1 MQHVIHTHLYT
12 LAQMAGGGAG
22 APAAAGGV
30 RHVPTI
36 PELIGQATIPVKL
49 VIVLLVL
56 FSVAC
61 WYIIGYKFLYLQ
73 RAARESEQ
81 FLKAFY
87 ETRQLNVAAE
97 VAGRLPRSPISQIF
111 RAGYDELRKLRAS
124 GESGE
129 DAGGIE
135 NVERALR
142 RATAGEITTI
152 ESMLPFL
159 ATTGS
164 TAPFIGLFGT
174 VYGIMHAFL
183 QLSGSQDQS
192 TIDRVGPGIAEALF
206 TTAIGLVAAIPAVMA
221 YNFFVRRIRVLS
233 NEMDAFANDFLNIV
247 RRHILK

>member
-1 MQHVIHTHLYT
+1 MQHVIHTYLHS
-12 LAQMAGGGAG
+12 LAQTGAGG
-22 APAAAGGV
+22 PHAAGGA

-36 PELIGQATIPVKL
+36 WELMGQATVPVKFVV
-49 VIVLLVL
+49 VILVL
-56 FSVAC
+56 MSITC

-73 RAARESEQ
+73 RAARETER
-81 FLKAFY
+81 FLKTFW
-87 ETRQLNVAAE
+87 ETRQLNLVADEA
-97 VAGRLPRSPISQIF
+97 AKLPRSPVSQMF
-111 RAGYDELRKLRAS
+111 RAGYDELRKVRGAT
-124 GESGE
+124 EPVE
-129 DAGGIE
+129 GGIE

-142 RATAGEITTI
+142 RATSNETTAL
-152 ESMLPFL
+152 ESMMPFL

-206 TTAIGLVAAIPAVMA
+206 TTAVGLVAAIPAVMA
-221 YNFFVRRIRVLS
+221 YNYFLRRIRVLAS
-233 NEMDAFANDFLNIV
+233 EMDAFGNDFLNIV